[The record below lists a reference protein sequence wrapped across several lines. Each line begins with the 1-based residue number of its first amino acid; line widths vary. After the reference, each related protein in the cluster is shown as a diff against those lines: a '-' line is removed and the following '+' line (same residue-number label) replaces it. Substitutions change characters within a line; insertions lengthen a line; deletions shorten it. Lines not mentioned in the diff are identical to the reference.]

1 MSDRMASLQ
10 DLRRWR
16 VRPER
21 GTDLAAEIASQV
33 RQLGARQRQGGR
45 ACAAW
50 EAAAPAVL
58 RASCEVKGTGSGVLT
73 VRAGSAGV
81 RFQLD
86 RWLKG
91 GGEALL
97 RSGGVTRVKLV

>member
-1 MSDRMASLQ
+1 MRDRLASLE
-10 DLRRWR
+10 DRRGWR

-21 GTDLAAEIASQV
+21 DMTIVKERGTQI
-33 RQLGARQRQGGR
+33 RQLGARQKQGER

-50 EAAAPAVL
+50 EAAAPALL
-58 RASCEVKGTGSGVLT
+58 RASCEVKGTRAGVLSIRPANSGT
-73 VRAGSAGV
+73 